1 MTCPDEDALARYVNG
16 VLAPDA
22 TREVRMHVSG
32 CSECRSVLAAL
43 SALDAPAAG
52 QASGPLVTGTRVG
65 RYVVLG
71 LLGEGGM
78 GRVHAA
84 YDPELDRKVALKL
97 LNLERLREGTLTEA
111 RQRLEREARTMA
123 RLSHPHVARL
133 HDVGE
138 YQGQLFL
145 VMELV
150 EGGTLRRWL
159 QEKPRTRREI
169 LARFIQAA
177 EGLAATHALGIVHRD
192 FKPDNVLLTRDGQVR
207 ITDFGLS
214 NVTGA
219 QAARLGPGAGATG
232 TERLTVTGA
241 LLGTPAYGAPEQL
254 RGERGDERSDQFAFC
269 VVLYEA
275 LNGQRPFEGATHEEL
290 LASMERQAIR
300 PEQPGVPGWLKA
312 LVRRGLSSDPARR
325 FESMDALR
333 ARLAR
338 DAGAWRRTLVT
349 AVVGGGLVGAA
360 FIAWGHASEPRETC
374 HGSERHL
381 VGVWDATLRE
391 STRQAFLKTSAPAA
405 EASFQAVAS
414 ALDRWTQ
421 EWTRAHQEACEATRV
436 FGEQSEAALGL
447 RMTCLDQRLGELGRL
462 TVALQGADTRTV
474 ERGFALGTSLG
485 GVAGCSDVRT
495 LQEAV
500 SPPEDLAARAEV
512 EAVRAALAK
521 AGAEMLTGHVS
532 EALKV
537 ALPARDRALLTRHRP
552 LEAEAHLLCGRL
564 QEESGAFEDARA
576 SYSRGALA
584 AEAGRHL
591 GVLAR
596 LLHAQAWLLGHDLRR
611 SEESWPFLHRARA
624 VAETLRDSELD
635 TLLDHVH
642 AELVEQEGRF
652 AEAEVL
658 VRKSLEAATS
668 RGQVL
673 ARAEL
678 NGRLGILARYQ
689 GRLLD
694 AKRWQEEALQ
704 IHEGLHGPE
713 HPHTGVALLNLGGTL
728 AHLGELARAEA
739 ALQRALA
746 IFRWSMGEEHLAVA
760 RTWSNLAI
768 TYFEW
773 GHGPQAREAAEKSLV
788 LARKSVDAESPLLMG
803 MESNRLGVVG
813 ELGDREQ
820 ELAQARRSLV
830 HHQRV
835 YGATHPEVALD
846 AHEVGRLLRLLG
858 RAREA
863 QGFHAQGVALQ
874 EPLLAKG
881 EVDGEGLR
889 YLADALLF
897 LGRVEDARTHAQSA
911 LASLER
917 DQGPSSPERI
927 KTLLLLGDIHLARGK
942 PAEALVPLREG
953 LGALVAQQVVS
964 AQVPLMRRRLAQAL
978 RLTGAASDAC
988 QEAARAWSELD
999 SWRKAYAQET
1009 SDARAELG
1017 HCSR

>member
-1 MTCPDEDALARYVNG
+1 MTCPDEDTLARYVNG
-16 VLAPDA
+16 VLAPEA
-22 TREVRMHVSG
+22 TRDVRTHVTG
-32 CSECRSVLAAL
+32 CSECRGVLAAL
-43 SALDAPAAG
+43 SALEAPV
-52 QASGPLVTGTRVG
+52 SGPLVTGTRVG

-123 RLSHPHVARL
+123 RLSHPHVASL

-159 QEKPRTRREI
+159 LEKPRSRREV

-192 FKPDNVLLTRDGQVR
+192 FKPDNVLLTKDGQVR

-214 NVTGA
+214 NVTGVSS
-219 QAARLGPGAGATG
+219 ARLEAGAAVAG

-241 LLGTPAYGAPEQL
+241 LLGTPAYGSPEQL
-254 RGERGDERSDQFAFC
+254 RGERGDARSDQFAFC
-269 VVLYEA
+269 VALYEA
-275 LNGQRPFEGATHEEL
+275 LNGQRPFEGSTHEEL
-290 LASMERQAIR
+290 LSAMERQAIR

-312 LVRRGLSSDPARR
+312 LVRRGLSADPSRR
-325 FESMDALR
+325 FESMEALR

-360 FIAWGHASEPRETC
+360 FLAWGHASAPPRETC

-381 VGVWDATLRE
+381 VGVWDAPLRE
-391 STRQAFLKTSAPAA
+391 STRQAFLKTGAPAA

-421 EWTRAHQEACEATRV
+421 DWTRAHQAACEATRV

-485 GVAGCSDVRT
+485 GVSRCADVRT

-500 SPPEDLAARAEV
+500 SPPEDTVARAEV

-521 AGAEMLTGHVS
+521 AGAELLAGHAS

-537 ALPARDRALLTRHRP
+537 ALPARERALLTRHRP

-564 QEESGAFEDARA
+564 QEEAGAFEDARG
-576 SYSRGALA
+576 SLSRGALA

-596 LLHAQAWLLGHDLRR
+596 LLHAQAWLMGHDLRR
-611 SEESWPFLHRARA
+611 VEEAWPFLHRARA
-624 VAETLRDSELD
+624 VAETLRDAELD
-635 TLLDHVH
+635 TLLDHVQ
-642 AELVEQEGRF
+642 AELLEQEGRF
-652 AEAEVL
+652 AEAEPL
-658 VRKSLEAATS
+658 LRKSLDAATA

-678 NGRLGILARYQ
+678 NGRLGILARHQ

-704 IHEGLHGPE
+704 LHEALHGAE

-728 AHLGELARAEA
+728 AHLGELTRAEA
-739 ALQRALA
+739 SLQRALA
-746 IFRWSMGEEHLAVA
+746 IHRWSLGEDHLAVA
-760 RTWSNLAI
+760 RTLSNLAI
-768 TYFEW
+768 IYFEW
-773 GHGPQAREAAEKSLV
+773 GHGAQAREAAETSLSV
-788 LARKSVDAESPLLMG
+788 ARKSVGPESPLLMG
-803 MESNRLGVVG
+803 MESNRLGVLG
-813 ELGDREQ
+813 ELGAREE
-820 ELAQARRSLV
+820 ELAQARRSLL

-835 YGATHPEVALD
+835 YGAHHPEVALD

-863 QGFHAQGVALQ
+863 RGFHAQGVSLQ
-874 EPLLAKG
+874 EPLLSKG
-881 EVDGEGLR
+881 QVEGEGLR
-889 YLADALLF
+889 SLADALLF
-897 LGRVEDARTHAQSA
+897 LGRVDEARTHAQSA
-911 LASLER
+911 LAKLER

-927 KTLLLLGDIHLARGK
+927 KTLLLLGDIHLARGS
-942 PAEALVPLREG
+942 PAEALAPLRTG
-953 LGALVAQQVVS
+953 LDALAAQQVVS

-978 RLTGAASDAC
+978 RLTGAGAEAC
-988 QEAARAWSELD
+988 QEAARAWSELEP
-999 SWRKAYAQET
+999 WRRAYAQET

-1017 HCSR
+1017 HCPR